1 MIDSTKR
8 TTLKILAVTTGTV
21 ATTSAVHA
29 SAMLTIPAKNINSKS
44 AGQIAG
50 EIEISTRL
58 SAQTEELEIVLTNS
72 GHNSAT
78 IKQITPAKIHHE
90 QGDFNLQSLLAN
102 GPITLEAGES
112 AAIGLGHH
120 SLNRNTALHHSAE
133 SLSYVIRNNV
143 SVVADSNAFV

>member
-1 MIDSTKR
+1 MIDNTKR

-21 ATTSAVHA
+21 VTTSAVQA
-29 SAMLTIPAKNINSKS
+29 SGILGITAEDTRVES
-44 AGQIAG
+44 AGQIARQV
-50 EIEISTRL
+50 EISSRL
-58 SAQTEELEIVLTNS
+58 SAQTEELEIVFTNS

-78 IKQITPAKIHHE
+78 IKQITPAKIHHA

-102 GPITLEAGES
+102 GPIKLEAGES
-112 AAIGLGHH
+112 ATIGLGHN

-143 SVVADSNAFV
+143 SVVAESNVFA